1 MFHFDDE
8 EILYVPQ
15 DGDEYVQLQTSPDGT
30 PGARVNLNAVTYY
43 ARLGMKPKG
52 IHALV
57 GTTAMTIFNN
67 TKLRE
72 AYENGKAYHQAWL
85 RASMMAQVPKNGFLG
100 DALLSRSAGKAEA
113 DSIEGEAPVLQNNEA
128 PKIEFVVSDN
138 TGDPE
143 VDALRQLLEDR
154 VSDAEAKARK

>member
-1 MFHFDDE
+1 MFQFDDE
-8 EILYVPQ
+8 EILYVPKDTDVYVDLQ
-15 DGDEYVQLQTSPDGT
+15 DGSAEKP
-30 PGARVNLNAVTYY
+30 PARVNLNAVTYY

-57 GTTAMTIFNN
+57 GTTAMSIFNN
-67 TKLRE
+67 SKLRE

-113 DSIEGEAPVLQNNEA
+113 DSVEGEAPESRIQEA
-128 PKIEFVVSDN
+128 PKVEFQVSDN

-143 VDALRQLLEDR
+143 VEALKKLLDDR
-154 VSDAEAKARK
+154 VAESEAKAKK